1 VLGSPISHSL
11 SPLLHKSAYEKLGLV
26 GSYEAIELNEVSS
39 LEFLQPIMDRPQESD
54 WGGFSLT
61 MPLKEVVFSDALRS
75 KVRIDATAAHFRT
88 TNTLVNEGT
97 DFFATSTDM
106 TAFVRLLKP
115 HQKTKVLLIGA
126 GGTARAAL
134 GALDGIADRI
144 DVAARRREQSEEVGK
159 LALHSDLRSIDV
171 TVSSHTYDVIINTL
185 PAQAQEAT
193 LELVQSCTT
202 ELYFEV
208 LYKPSPSL
216 ALAAARDRGLTVF
229 DGIDL
234 LVEQALDQISLFTKK
249 SFDYDELRLYLLNVA
264 RAACG

>member
-26 GSYEAIELNEVSS
+26 GSYEAIELNEITS
-39 LEFLQPIMDRPQESD
+39 LEFLQPFMDRPQESD
-54 WGGFSLT
+54 WSGFSLT

-75 KVRIDATAAHFRT
+75 KVRIDESAAHFRT
-88 TNTLVNEGT
+88 TNTLVNEGN

-106 TAFVRLLKP
+106 KAFVRLLEP
-115 HQKTKVLLIGA
+115 HQKTKVLLVGA

-134 GALDGIADRI
+134 GALDGVADRI
-144 DVAARRREQSEEVGK
+144 DVAARRREQSEELGK
-159 LALHSDLRSIDV
+159 LALQSDIRSIDV
-171 TVSSHTYDVIINTL
+171 TDSSQTYDVIINTL
-185 PAQAQEAT
+185 PAQAQDAT
-193 LELVQSCTT
+193 LELVKSCTA

-208 LYKPSPSL
+208 LYKPSPTL
-216 ALAAARDRGLTVF
+216 ALAAAMDRGLTVF

-249 SFDYDELRLYLLNVA
+249 SFDYDELRPYLLNIA